1 MSTLLVEDYQA
12 TTALPQTLLRDQVA
26 IVTGGSRGIGRA
38 TALRFAEAGAQV
50 IVNYAQQK
58 AGAEDVVAACRD
70 LGAKA
75 LAVRADV
82 SDARQAADLIE
93 TAFDQRVPG
102 YESWWDVP
110 IAEVSESEAV
120 RAARRNY
127 EEARKK
133 QRYFFGSDETR

>member
-1 MSTLLVEDYQA
+1 
-12 TTALPQTLLRDQVA
+12 
-26 IVTGGSRGIGRA
+26 
-38 TALRFAEAGAQV
+38 
-50 IVNYAQQK
+50 
-58 AGAEDVVAACRD
+58 
-70 LGAKA
+70 LGAWATRVRTGEELKA
-75 LAVRADV
+75 ALHC
-82 SDARQAADLIE
+82 ARKQPRTSVVVIE

>member
-1 MSTLLVEDYQA
+1 MRPSLRPKLQSAEFVLGRIVFGTLPFSQFRRSEMSSCLLDQPLTQTV
-12 TTALPQTLLRDQVA
+12 ALPQTLLRDQVA

-58 AGAEDVVAACRD
+58 AGAEDVVAACQD

-82 SDARQAADLIE
+82 SDARQATDLVEI
-93 TAFDQRVPG
+93 AFDH
-102 YESWWDVP
+102 
-110 IAEVSESEAV
+110 
-120 RAARRNY
+120 
-127 EEARKK
+127 
-133 QRYFFGSDETR
+133 FGRLDLLVAN